1 MLGFSYDWDRMVK
14 SHDPNYYKWNQWF
27 FTKFYENGLA
37 FQEFAPVNWC
47 NPCNT
52 VLANEQVKAGRCWRC
67 NGPVVQKE
75 MSQWFLDIPKY
86 AQELVDG
93 LDTIEF
99 PENVAAMQKDW
110 LGRSEGAEI
119 IFEIEDSDKTITVFT
134 TRPDTLFG
142 ATFITLAPE
151 HPLAKELVTGTDFE
165 PAWQKLHDEVSIM
178 AEFDRIKNMNKK
190 R

>member
-1 MLGFSYDWDRMVK
+1 
-14 SHDPNYYKWNQWF
+14 
-27 FTKFYENGLA
+27 
-37 FQEFAPVNWC
+37 
-47 NPCNT
+47 
-52 VLANEQVKAGRCWRC
+52 
-67 NGPVVQKE
+67 

-93 LDTIEF
+93 LDTIDF

-119 IFEIEDSDKTITVFT
+119 IFEIEGSDKTITVFT

-142 ATFITLAPE
+142 VTFITLAPE
-151 HPLAKELVTGTDFE
+151 HPLAKELVVGTRYESD
-165 PAWQKLHDEVSIM
+165 WQQLHDEVSVM

-190 R
+190 QGVTWKKRNPSTHRGKNPNLERKFCNCIIRNWRSYGRPSPR

>member
-1 MLGFSYDWDRMVK
+1 M
-14 SHDPNYYKWNQWF
+14 YKRQ
-27 FTKFYENGLA
+27 
-37 FQEFAPVNWC
+37 
-47 NPCNT
+47 
-52 VLANEQVKAGRCWRC
+52 
-67 NGPVVQKE
+67 
-75 MSQWFLDIPKY
+75 
-86 AQELVDG
+86 LVDG

-119 IFEIEDSDKTITVFT
+119 IFEIEDSEKTITVFT

-190 R
+190 QGVPLGKNDTSTNRRKNSHLEWEFRYCFIRNWCSYGGSCTRRT

>member
-1 MLGFSYDWDRMVK
+1 M
-14 SHDPNYYKWNQWF
+14 
-27 FTKFYENGLA
+27 
-37 FQEFAPVNWC
+37 
-47 NPCNT
+47 
-52 VLANEQVKAGRCWRC
+52 
-67 NGPVVQKE
+67 
-75 MSQWFLDIPKY
+75 PKK
-86 AQELVDG
+86 LVDG

-119 IFEIEDSDKTITVFT
+119 IFEIEDSNKAITVFT

-190 R
+190 QGVPLVKMPYIH